1 LAGLAA
7 LASLTVVSFV
17 GGVHVDGMQHRL
29 IAFGGCAGF
38 ALSGMIAA
46 RSTSEELATVVSR
59 RGGPAVGGVVRLLTT
74 VTGYLVV
81 LFTLLTLPGPAQ
93 RSRQGRRA

>member
-1 LAGLAA
+1 
-7 LASLTVVSFV
+7 
-17 GGVHVDGMQHRL
+17 
-29 IAFGGCAGF
+29 
-38 ALSGMIAA
+38 
-46 RSTSEELATVVSR
+46 
-59 RGGPAVGGVVRLLTT
+59 VRLLTT